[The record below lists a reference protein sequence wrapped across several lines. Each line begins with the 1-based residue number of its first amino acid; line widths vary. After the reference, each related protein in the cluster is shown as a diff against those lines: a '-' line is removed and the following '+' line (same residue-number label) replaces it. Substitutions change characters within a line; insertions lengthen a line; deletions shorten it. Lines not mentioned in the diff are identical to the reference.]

1 MPNYQNSQ
9 IYKLVSNM
17 TSDIYIGSCLMRLS
31 TRLSNHKS
39 KDNKCASKKLFVD
52 DAIVTIVLIENFACN
67 TKNELKARELH
78 HITTNNCI
86 NVNKPFVCE
95 IPFGDGKEWNKEYM
109 KEYKAINAEQIKLK
123 KKEYN
128 AINAEQ
134 IKSKTKEYYAINAE
148 QIKSKAKE
156 YNVINAEKIKSKAK
170 EYYAINAE
178 QIKSKTKEY
187 KAINSEQIKSKT
199 KEYYAINAEQ
209 IKSKTKEYNAI
220 NAEHIK
226 EYRASHK
233 DQINANR
240 RARYAKK
247 KLALNL
253 ENTLNKNIIV

>member
-1 MPNYQNSQ
+1 MPDYSLSK
-9 IYKLVSNM
+9 IYKLVSNK

-31 TRLSNHKS
+31 SRLCTHKHKS
-39 KDNKCASKKLFVD
+39 NTCVSKKLFVN
-52 DAIVTIVLIENFACN
+52 DAIITIVLIENFACN
-67 TKNELKARELH
+67 TKNELKARELQ

-95 IPFGDGKEWNKEYM
+95 IPFGDGKA
-109 KEYKAINAEQIKLK
+109 YK
-123 KKEYN
+123 
-128 AINAEQ
+128 
-134 IKSKTKEYYAINAE
+134 KEYYAINAE
-148 QIKSKAKE
+148 QIKSR
-156 YNVINAEKIKSKAK
+156 
-170 EYYAINAE
+170 
-178 QIKSKTKEY
+178 
-187 KAINSEQIKSKT
+187 T
-199 KEYYAINAEQ
+199 KEYYTINAEQ

-240 RARYAKK
+240 RARRAEK

>member
-31 TRLSNHKS
+31 TRLSNHKKKTNECS
-39 KDNKCASKKLFVD
+39 SKKLFVD
-52 DAIVTIVLIENFACN
+52 DAIITIVLIENFPCN
-67 TKNELKARELH
+67 TKNELKARELY
-78 HITTNNCI
+78 HITSNNCI
-86 NVNKPFVCE
+86 NANKPFVCE
-95 IPFGDGKEWNKEYM
+95 IPFGDGKA
-109 KEYKAINAEQIKLK
+109 YK
-123 KKEYN
+123 
-128 AINAEQ
+128 
-134 IKSKTKEYYAINAE
+134 
-148 QIKSKAKE
+148 
-156 YNVINAEKIKSKAK
+156 
-170 EYYAINAE
+170 
-178 QIKSKTKEY
+178 
-187 KAINSEQIKSKT
+187 

-240 RARYAKK
+240 RARRAEK

-253 ENTLNKNIIV
+253 ENTLKNNIIL